1 LYRRYLN
8 GSYQDLIGVSIPPHT
23 GENLDGIDREDLIK
37 ISDDYFEDP
46 FMLYQ
51 YTRDSYF
58 SASAWSVDP
67 KDPNK
72 KIYNPFNFLYDPLNP
87 K

>member
-1 LYRRYLN
+1 
-8 GSYQDLIGVSIPPHT
+8 
-23 GENLDGIDREDLIK
+23 
-37 ISDDYFEDP
+37 
-46 FMLYQ
+46 MLYA

-72 KIYNPFNFLYDPLNP
+72 KIYNPFNFLYDPQNP
-87 K
+87 N